1 MRAFKIAIIILGRP
15 GSGKDTQAE
24 LLAKKFG
31 LVHII
36 SSKIIKKTL
45 VSKQKEIKLD
55 GKIYSVQKER
65 ENLHNGRLTTFTFVS
80 ALVSNEIRSIFKK
93 NKGIIMSGSPR
104 SKTEF
109 EKEWPL
115 FKKLYGDKNTFIFHV
130 WISPKEVYIR
140 NLKRHRKDLP
150 ELDTKKVIDKRLK
163 MFNKYTLPVIK
174 LLEKQKKIIE
184 INGEQS
190 IMKIHIDI
198 LKALDKIW
206 PSQSKQKKK

>member
-36 SSKIIKKTL
+36 SSKLIEDALKTPD
-45 VSKQKEIKLD
+45 KTIKLD
-55 GKIYSVQKER
+55 SKIYGVQKER
-65 ENLHNGRLTTFTFVS
+65 ENLHNGKLTTFTFVS
-80 ALVSNEIRSIFKK
+80 ALISNEIRSIFKK

-115 FKKLYGDKNTFIFHV
+115 FKKLYGDKNTFIF
-130 WISPKEVYIR
+130 
-140 NLKRHRKDLP
+140 
-150 ELDTKKVIDKRLK
+150 
-163 MFNKYTLPVIK
+163 
-174 LLEKQKKIIE
+174 
-184 INGEQS
+184 
-190 IMKIHIDI
+190 
-198 LKALDKIW
+198 
-206 PSQSKQKKK
+206 

>member
-1 MRAFKIAIIILGRP
+1 MKGSKKIAIILLGRP

-24 LLAKKFG
+24 LLAEKFG

-36 SSKIIKKTL
+36 SSKLLEKAYGG
-45 VSKQKEIKLD
+45 SKRTIRLE
-55 GKIYSVQKER
+55 GKIYDVAKER
-65 ENLHNGRLTTFTFVS
+65 RHMHSG
-80 ALVSNEIRSIFKK
+80 ALVNFSFVADLINDEIRKVARAKK
-93 NKGIIMSGSPR
+93 GLIMSASPR
-104 SKTEF
+104 SKTEAK
-109 EKEWPL
+109 KELPL
-115 FKKLYGDKNTFIFHV
+115 LHKFYDDNFFIFHV
-130 WISPKEVYIR
+130 WISPEEVYIR

-163 MFNKYTLPVIK
+163 VFNKYTLPVIQF
-174 LLEKQKKIIE
+174 LEKQKKIIE

>member
-80 ALVSNEIRSIFKK
+80 ALVSNEIRIIF
-93 NKGIIMSGSPR
+93 N
-104 SKTEF
+104 
-109 EKEWPL
+109 
-115 FKKLYGDKNTFIFHV
+115 V

-190 IMKIHIDI
+190 IMKIHLDI
-198 LKALDKIW
+198 IKVLLPKI
-206 PSQSKQKKK
+206 K

>member
-1 MRAFKIAIIILGRP
+1 MRAFKIAIILLGRP

-36 SSKIIKKTL
+36 SSKIIKKAL
-45 VSKQKEIKLD
+45 VLKQREIKLD
-55 GKIYSVQKER
+55 GKIYNVQKER

-80 ALVSNEIRSIFKK
+80 ALISNEIRSIFKK
-93 NKGIIMSGSPR
+93 KKGIIMSGSSR

-109 EKEWPL
+109 EKEWPIL
-115 FKKLYGDKNTFIFHV
+115 KKLYGDKNVFIFHI
-130 WISPKEVYIR
+130 WISPKEVYVR

-150 ELDTKKVIDKRLK
+150 ELDTKKVIDRRLK

-174 LLEKQKKIIE
+174 FLEKQKKIIE

-190 IMKIHIDI
+190 IMKIHQDI
-198 LKALDKIW
+198 LWQL
-206 PSQSKQKKK
+206 QSKQKKK